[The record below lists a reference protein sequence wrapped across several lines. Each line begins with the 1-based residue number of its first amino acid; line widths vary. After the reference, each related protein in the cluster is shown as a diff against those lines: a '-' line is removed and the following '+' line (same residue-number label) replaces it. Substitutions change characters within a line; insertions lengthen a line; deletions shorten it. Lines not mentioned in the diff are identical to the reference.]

1 MEPPPRATRL
11 LALTGA
17 RPRNSIETPLV
28 LCPVVCVRGIAVWRW
43 AMRFILG
50 LLLGV
55 ALGVSLGLLVAP
67 QPGSETR
74 RALRERVHR
83 AGEDAEEAIPS

>member
-1 MEPPPRATRL
+1 
-11 LALTGA
+11 LA
-17 RPRNSIETPLV
+17 SIGLAAQPDPHRMDGSFNRRRRV
-28 LCPVVCVRGIAVWRW
+28 
-43 AMRFILG
+43 MRFILG

-74 RALRERVHR
+74 KALRERMQR
-83 AGEDAEEAIPS
+83 QGEEEEEL

>member
-1 MEPPPRATRL
+1 
-11 LALTGA
+11 
-17 RPRNSIETPLV
+17 
-28 LCPVVCVRGIAVWRW
+28 
-43 AMRFILG
+43 MRFVLG

-74 RALRERVHR
+74 RALRERMQR
-83 AGEDAEEAIPS
+83 RGEETEEEL